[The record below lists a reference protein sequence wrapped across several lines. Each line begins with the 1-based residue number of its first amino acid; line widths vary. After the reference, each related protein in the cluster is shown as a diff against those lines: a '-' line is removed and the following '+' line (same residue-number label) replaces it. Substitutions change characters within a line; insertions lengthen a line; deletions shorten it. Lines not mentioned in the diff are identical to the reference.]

1 MVARTRDS
9 SFAPP
14 RERRSGN
21 PHAVAAVVVGLAA
34 VLVIP
39 VAEVIQYYSVEVTLI
54 QSTISAAPAIAFG
67 LWAIALARRGRFVLA
82 RTIGRAGGA
91 RTARTGRLLGWLGLT
106 MGMIA
111 ALSVGFYGLLT
122 IFAKS

>member
-14 RERRSGN
+14 RERRGGN
-21 PHAVAAVVVGLAA
+21 APAVASVLAGLAAVVV
-34 VLVIP
+34 IP
-39 VAEVIQYYSVEVTLI
+39 VAVVIQYYSIQVTLV
-54 QSTISAAPAIAFG
+54 QSTISAAPAIVFG
-67 LWAIALARRGRFVLA
+67 VLAIALARRGRFAFA
-82 RTIGRAGGA
+82 RTIGRSGGERAA
-91 RTARTGRLLGWLGLT
+91 RVGRLLGWLGLT

>member
-14 RERRSGN
+14 RERRGGN
-21 PHAVAAVVVGLAA
+21 PHAVASVVVGLAA
-34 VLVIP
+34 VVVIP
-39 VAEVIQYYSVEVTLI
+39 VAVVIQYYSIEVTLV
-54 QSTISAAPAIAFG
+54 QSTISAAPAIVLG
-67 LWAIALARRGRFVLA
+67 LSAIALARHGRFAFA
-82 RTIGRAGGA
+82 RTIGRSGGERA
-91 RTARTGRLLGWLGLT
+91 AKLGRFLGWLGLT
-106 MGMIA
+106 MGVIA

>member
-14 RERRSGN
+14 RERRGGN
-21 PHAVAAVVVGLAA
+21 PHAVASVVVGLLA

-39 VAEVIQYYSVEVTLI
+39 VAVVIQYYSVEVTLVE
-54 QSTISAAPAIAFG
+54 STISAGPAIVLG
-67 LWAIALARRGRFVLA
+67 LWGIALARRGRFTFA
-82 RTIGRAGGA
+82 RTIGRSGGDRAA
-91 RTARTGRLLGWLGLT
+91 RAGRLLGWLGLT
-106 MGMIA
+106 MGFIA

>member
-14 RERRSGN
+14 RERRGGN
-21 PHAVAAVVVGLAA
+21 PHAVASVLVGLAA

-39 VAEVIQYYSVEVTLI
+39 VAVVIQYYSVQVTLV
-54 QSTISAAPAIAFG
+54 QSTISAGPALLLG
-67 LWAIALARRGRFVLA
+67 LCAIALARRGRFAFA
-82 RTIGRAGGA
+82 RTIGRSGGERA
-91 RTARTGRLLGWLGLT
+91 AKVGRLLGWLGLT
-106 MGMIA
+106 MGVVA
-111 ALSVGFYGLLT
+111 ALSVAFYGLLT

>member
-14 RERRSGN
+14 RERHSGN
-21 PHAVAAVVVGLAA
+21 PPAVGSVVVGLAA

-39 VAEVIQYYSVEVTLI
+39 VAVVIQYYSVTVTLVE
-54 QSTISAAPAIAFG
+54 STISAAPAALLG
-67 LWAIALARRGRFVLA
+67 LWAIALSRRGRAALA
-82 RTIGRAGGA
+82 RTIGRAGGDRSA
-91 RTARTGRLLGWLGLT
+91 RAGRLLGWLGFC
-106 MGMIA
+106 MGVTA
-111 ALSVGFYGLLT
+111 GLAVGFYGLLT

>member
-14 RERRSGN
+14 RERRGSN
-21 PHAVAAVVVGLAA
+21 PSAVASVVIGLLA

-39 VAEVIQYYSVEVTLI
+39 VAVVIQYYSTQVTLV
-54 QSTISAAPAIAFG
+54 QSTISAAPALVLG
-67 LWAIALARRGRFVLA
+67 VWAIALARRGRFAFV
-82 RTIGRAGGA
+82 RTIGRSGGE
-91 RTARTGRLLGWLGLT
+91 RTARAGRLLGWLGLT
-106 MGMIA
+106 MGTIA